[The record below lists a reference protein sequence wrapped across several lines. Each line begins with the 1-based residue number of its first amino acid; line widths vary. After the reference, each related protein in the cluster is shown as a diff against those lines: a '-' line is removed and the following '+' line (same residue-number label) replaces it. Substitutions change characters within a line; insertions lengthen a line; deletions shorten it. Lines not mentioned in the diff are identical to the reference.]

1 MQTSTIK
8 IPLELKKEIENMA
21 NIKGKD
27 FNKYILDV
35 IIEHMEQIADE
46 NIKDTITSIRQS
58 GLMSKED
65 RDKLLNEL
73 KS

>member
-1 MQTSTIK
+1 MQTSTIE